1 MILEKQLLLP
11 ICLGR
16 VTSRFPNNLKTII
29 LRWERSFTS
38 RNWTQLPNFPEVDIP
53 ANLPQRC
60 LAKLQKAQELHVRLS
75 RPHLKFLMVQ
85 FEKKNDQVWRV
96 LRGLLEKE
104 HGTTA
109 QFLHKSDL
117 NKPQDYWNKDLW
129 IDETKGEMFDCNAKN
144 ETAVWQALAVR
155 RLASWFI
162 DERLMQCCPS
172 SCAPGGSL
180 LCCESCPAAFHR
192 ECLNIEMPKGSW
204 YCNDCKAGKKPRYK
218 DIVWVKVGRYRSAM
232 THRVF

>member
-1 MILEKQLLLP
+1 
-11 ICLGR
+11 
-16 VTSRFPNNLKTII
+16 
-29 LRWERSFTS
+29 
-38 RNWTQLPNFPEVDIP
+38 
-53 ANLPQRC
+53 
-60 LAKLQKAQELHVRLS
+60 
-75 RPHLKFLMVQ
+75 
-85 FEKKNDQVWRV
+85 
-96 LRGLLEKE
+96 
-104 HGTTA
+104 
-109 QFLHKSDL
+109 
-117 NKPQDYWNKDLW
+117 
-129 IDETKGEMFDCNAKN
+129 MFDCNARWRIGQKRN
-144 ETAVWQALAVR
+144 KPIGCNILYQLLMVEAWWFGLVLQQQDLKVIEPTINSSVYIQSTYRTKCETS
-155 RLASWFI
+155 RLTAKACQTASWFI